1 MGQHSGD
8 KKWTDPEFQPNSQSL
23 GKIEN
28 VPSDCQWKRI
38 SEILNNP
45 ELFDGKVEP
54 KDVIQGSL
62 GDCYF
67 LSAVA
72 AIAEVDGRIYSVF
85 GDQKFNP
92 NGIYKV
98 QLRIDGVIE

>member
-1 MGQHSGD
+1 MDH
-8 KKWTDPEFQPNSQSL
+8 
-23 GKIEN
+23 
-28 VPSDCQWKRI
+28 
-38 SEILNNP
+38 P
-45 ELFDGKVEP
+45 ELFDGKIEP

-72 AIAEVDGRIYSVF
+72 ALAEVEGRIKSVF

-98 QLRIDGVIE
+98 QLRVDGVIQ